1 MILSNVSIHEAL
13 DSGRLVISPEPSP
26 RFPENGADCPY
37 QPSSVDLRLAD
48 EITYFKEG
56 LAFIIDLTQGDYRRT
71 FGQNSEYRK
80 ITAEQPYPLLP
91 RKMVIGKTLERV
103 HLPLTNEDVPC
114 LAARI
119 EGRSSYSRCGLLVHF
134 TAPTIH
140 AGYEGWITLE
150 LINLGTY
157 PIMLHPGT
165 PICQLIVEQVH
176 GKPFRNDSQFQAQ
189 TTGAKAEG

>member
-1 MILSNVSIHEAL
+1 M
-13 DSGRLVISPEPSP
+13 
-26 RFPENGADCPY
+26 
-37 QPSSVDLRLAD
+37 DLRLAD
-48 EITYFKEG
+48 EITYFKDG

-80 ITAEQPYPLLP
+80 ITTEQPYPLLP
-91 RKMVIGKTLERV
+91 QKMVMGQALEHV
-103 HLPLTNEDVPC
+103 QLPLIDDAPC

-119 EGRSSYSRCGLLVHF
+119 EGRSSYARCGLLVHF

-140 AGYEGWITLE
+140 AGYDGPITLE

-157 PIMLHPGT
+157 PIMLHPGK
-165 PICQLIVEQVH
+165 PICQLIVEQVD

-189 TTGAKAEG
+189 TTGAEAQG